1 MRALLIALTMTAFAA
16 NSILNR
22 MAVEG
27 GHADPGSFAALRVLS
42 GALVLV
48 ALALLQGKPLVFAT
62 RQRAVGAFALALYM
76 AGFSLAYLT
85 LDAGLGA
92 LILFGTVQITIFA
105 LSALRGAGP
114 NGQQIAGALIAFGGL
129 IVVLNP
135 AGAQG
140 ADPLG
145 AALMAA
151 AGIGW
156 AIYTLSGRTEP
167 DALAGTAANFC
178 LALPLTALVPLLTA
192 GPLNVTPAGVALAVL
207 SGAVT
212 SGLGYALWYSLLPGI
227 APAIAA
233 IVQLS
238 VPVIAVLGGVL
249 LLGETVGLRVVAGAV
264 LVLGGVALSLRRQR

>member
-1 MRALLIALTMTAFAA
+1 MEWLGSVPIAVWM
-16 NSILNR
+16 
-22 MAVEG
+22 
-27 GHADPGSFAALRVLS
+27 
-42 GALVLV
+42 GA
-48 ALALLQGKPLVFAT
+48 
-62 RQRAVGAFALALYM
+62 ALALYM